1 MPGSV
6 SQRAADVG
14 LCSPASAVLWEPM
27 AFVLFVAASRA
38 IGRGRALVATVVW
51 CFPVAITWLLG
62 TPADFSE
69 LSTEYLPML
78 LFMASALVPASS
90 WR

>member
-1 MPGSV
+1 
-6 SQRAADVG
+6 
-14 LCSPASAVLWEPM
+14 M

>member
-1 MPGSV
+1 M
-6 SQRAADVG
+6 
-14 LCSPASAVLWEPM
+14 
-27 AFVLFVAASRA
+27 
-38 IGRGRALVATVVW
+38 VATIVW
-51 CFPVAITWLLG
+51 WFPVAMVWLVG
-62 TPADFSE
+62 VPGDFSE